1 MAILD
6 ALALFSGTI
15 ANGVI
20 TGQTVTGTD
29 TSVIGTNSYDTQGG
43 LTLNTGGQN
52 VDLGKGQTF
61 DTEFDVLTSFAGGT
75 SVEFQF
81 ISGDNAA
88 LTTNTTVLGS
98 TGAIP
103 TASVPAG
110 TRITLDVPRC
120 DPRTLRR
127 YVGVRYVLVG
137 AMSAGAVSAGFTP
150 VAGDLPQPSFKSG
163 YTVN

>member
-6 ALALFSGTI
+6 ALALFSGSI
-15 ANGVI
+15 SNGAV

-29 TSVIGTNSYDTQGG
+29 TSVVSNSYDTQAG
-43 LTLNTGGQN
+43 LTINTGGQS
-52 VDLGKGQTF
+52 VDLGKG
-61 DTEFDVLTSFAGGT
+61 EEMDVEIDVTTAFAGGT

-81 ISGDNAA
+81 VSADDGA
-88 LTTNTTVLGS
+88 LSTNLTVLGS

-137 AMSAGAVSAGFTP
+137 AMSAGAVSAGLTAN
-150 VAGDLPQPSFKSG
+150 AGDLPQPSFKSG